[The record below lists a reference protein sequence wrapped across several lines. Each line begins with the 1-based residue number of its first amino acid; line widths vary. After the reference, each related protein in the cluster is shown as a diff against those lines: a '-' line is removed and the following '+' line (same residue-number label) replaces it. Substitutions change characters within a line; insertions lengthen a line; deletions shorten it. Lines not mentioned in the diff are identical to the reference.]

1 MGPTSTV
8 NLKLLGGFAATAA
21 SGEPVKLAGKKNRA
35 LLAYLAIGRGKRHSR
50 EKLMALLWSDRG
62 EAQARGSL
70 RQALSALKEAL
81 AASAPAALVL
91 EGDSVTLDPGAVAT
105 DAAEF
110 EALAG
115 SASAE
120 DLRGA
125 ARLYEGDLLDGLAV
139 RDPGF
144 EDWLAAERARLRE
157 AAIGALGRLAT
168 ELKGPE
174 AIALG
179 NRLVA
184 LDPLREASHRAPMQA
199 YAGVG
204 EKALALQQYA
214 HCSEL
219 LKTELGVAPARET
232 EELRLRLLGE
242 GELAPTA
249 APAEVSAQAA
259 APKAISI
266 AVMPFAN
273 MSGDVGQAYFVE
285 GLTEDLITELSRYRH
300 LSVLSRHAM
309 FAYKDQQKPLHEVAR
324 ELNVDLVVEGSV
336 RQSGTRLSITVQLID
351 ASNNTHVW
359 GEHFDRELSD
369 VFALQDEVVTA
380 IVAQLA
386 FRLDEA
392 AGEQRRRNP
401 TTSVSAFSHFLQARA
416 AWRIGAEKAARD
428 HLLEALN
435 IDPNYAQALAY
446 LSFFHCYTL
455 FTFATDL
462 KPEETAA
469 RARQFAQRALAA
481 DQGDPFVLDRVAL
494 SYLML
499 GEPTRAKQFIDG
511 AALRRPRDVEIMFH
525 RGAIL
530 TFCGQHREGV
540 ALMEEALRLEP
551 RLPPG
556 CWHTLFDGRYMA
568 HDYEGALSAIDLI
581 VNPPFYIRFSRV
593 AALAQ
598 LGRIEE
604 ARRIVETAP
613 ANFNVEHYARYCST
627 ICALPAVKSAP
638 CWIKGPGM
646 R

>member
-1 MGPTSTV
+1 MGPTTTV
-8 NLKLLGGFAATAA
+8 NLKLLGGFAVTGP
-21 SGEPVKLAGKKNRA
+21 SGPPVKLAGKKNRA

-91 EGDSVTLDPGAVAT
+91 EGDNVTLDPGAVGT
-105 DAAEF
+105 DVAEF
-110 EALAG
+110 EALAA

-144 EDWLAAERARLRE
+144 EDWVAAERARLRE
-157 AAIGALGRLAT
+157 AAIGALGRLVT

-179 NRLVA
+179 KRLVG
-184 LDPLREASHRAPMQA
+184 LDPLREASHRALMQA

-204 EKALALQQYA
+204 EKALALQHYA
-214 HCSEL
+214 QCCEL
-219 LKTELGVAPARET
+219 LKTELGVTPARET
-232 EELRLRLLGE
+232 EELRLRLLRE
-242 GELAPTA
+242 VEPAPTA
-249 APAEVSAQAA
+249 ASAEPA

-273 MSGDVGQAYFVE
+273 MSGDIGQAYFAE

-300 LSVLSRHAM
+300 LSVISRHVV

-324 ELNVDLVVEGSV
+324 DLKVDFVVEGSV
-336 RQSGTRLSITVQLID
+336 RQSGTRLRITVQLID

-359 GEHFDRELSD
+359 GEHFDREFSD
-369 VFALQDEVVTA
+369 VFVLQDEIVTA

-386 FRLDEA
+386 FSLDEA

-416 AWRIGAEKAARD
+416 AWRIGAEKTARD

-469 RARQFAQRALAA
+469 RAREFAQRALAA
-481 DQGDPFVLDRVAL
+481 GQGDPFVLDRVAL

-499 GEPTRAKQFIDG
+499 GEPTRAKQFIDR
-511 AALRRPRDVEIMFH
+511 AALLRPRDVEIMFH

-530 TFCGQHREGV
+530 SYCGQHREGL

-556 CWHTLFDGRYMA
+556 CLHTLFDGRYMA

-593 AALAQ
+593 AALTQ
-598 LGRIEE
+598 LGRFEE

-627 ICALPAVKSAP
+627 ICALPADAAHWLEGYQKAGINV
-638 CWIKGPGM
+638 
-646 R
+646 